1 MIRLKTEHNRKWKRF
16 ILLAWKLSTPWLRL
30 LMLPPHNQVVSR
42 LDDCLTSSQRSLIYI
57 FSCYILSYLRVQNIV
72 SVLVTLWTSVEM
84 TPMKLV
90 YCFALMK
97 IPVHRMS
104 GYQLLTSLP
113 TQLIMDVDSMP
124 LCLAFYPITGGF
136 FVFTPWIKCSFV
148 QGLWCIWNF
157 MYCEKILCP
166 SRLVILRLFFLCPP
180 LCTVKQRNT
189 QKLSLKVSNGYKPF
203 SVRSRS
209 GKRPSPACNGW
220 LSKITLIWTEI

>member
-1 MIRLKTEHNRKWKRF
+1 
-16 ILLAWKLSTPWLRL
+16 
-30 LMLPPHNQVVSR
+30 
-42 LDDCLTSSQRSLIYI
+42 
-57 FSCYILSYLRVQNIV
+57 
-72 SVLVTLWTSVEM
+72 
-84 TPMKLV
+84 MKLV

-113 TQLIMDVDSMP
+113 TQLITDVDSMP
-124 LCLAFYPITGGF
+124 LCLAFCPITSGF

-166 SRLVILRLFFLCPP
+166 SRLVILRLFFLCAP
-180 LCTVKQRNT
+180 LCTAKQRNT

-209 GKRPSPACNGW
+209 GKRPFPHMQRLVVQNYLNLDRDIAIECICVGPSECFSFQPCSFLSLYPASC
-220 LSKITLIWTEI
+220 LL

>member
-1 MIRLKTEHNRKWKRF
+1 M
-16 ILLAWKLSTPWLRL
+16 
-30 LMLPPHNQVVSR
+30 
-42 LDDCLTSSQRSLIYI
+42 IYI

-97 IPVHRMS
+97 IPFHRMS

-113 TQLIMDVDSMP
+113 TQLITDVDSMP
-124 LCLAFYPITGGF
+124 LCLAFCPITGGF

-166 SRLVILRLFFLCPP
+166 SRLFILRLFFLCAPYALP
-180 LCTVKQRNT
+180 NNETHRNCRWKYPT
-189 QKLSLKVSNGYKPF
+189 DTNLSLSAAVPANALSPHATVGCPKLPWFGPRYSYRMHMCWAKWMFQFPALQFLVSVSSLLP
-203 SVRSRS
+203 
-209 GKRPSPACNGW
+209 
-220 LSKITLIWTEI
+220 LIG

>member
-1 MIRLKTEHNRKWKRF
+1 M
-16 ILLAWKLSTPWLRL
+16 
-30 LMLPPHNQVVSR
+30 
-42 LDDCLTSSQRSLIYI
+42 
-57 FSCYILSYLRVQNIV
+57 
-72 SVLVTLWTSVEM
+72 EM
-84 TPMKLV
+84 TPVKLV

-113 TQLIMDVDSMP
+113 AQLITDVDSMP
-124 LCLAFYPITGGF
+124 LCLAFCPITGGF

-166 SRLVILRLFFLCPP
+166 SRLVILRLFFLCAP
-180 LCTVKQRNT
+180 LCTAKQRNT

-209 GKRPSPACNGW
+209 GKRPSPTCNGW